1 MLVLLPTLAV
11 AGLVAAQ
18 LGDSLRP
25 LPRRS
30 NVPRADIGIGGVDL
44 ALHKREVD
52 AHAQVVK
59 RGLNG
64 SVIAL
69 GAVHK

>member
-1 MLVLLPTLAV
+1 MLVPLFTLAI
-11 AGLVAAQ
+11 AGLVAAE
-18 LGDSLRP
+18 LGDPQSLRP
-25 LPRRS
+25 HSRRA
-30 NVPRADIGIGGVDL
+30 NVPRADIGVGGVDL

-52 AHAQVVK
+52 PTIVK

-69 GAVHK
+69 GAVHR